1 MNSMVNSLMRFKDR
15 TVLVTGGG
23 RGIGRAV
30 ALAFAEEGARV
41 AVLSR
46 TTEQVNAVADELR
59 QLGSDALAVSCDV
72 AEPAAVHRAVD
83 QVETAF
89 DSIDILVNA
98 AGVFAMG
105 PTEDFPTATSRALLD
120 TNVLGTLEMCRA
132 VSSGMLR
139 RGDGRI
145 INFASLLSF
154 TAFPGRAGYAASKGA
169 VLQLTRSL
177 GIEWAAQGIRVNAI
191 APGMIKIET
200 PTPPSRPAP
209 STRTPSS
216 AASPSAAAAA
226 PATSPAPSASWP
238 PPKPS
243 TSPARPW
250 SSTAAG

>member
-154 TAFPGRAGYAASKGA
+154 TAFPGRASYAASKGA

>member
-1 MNSMVNSLMRFKDR
+1 M
-15 TVLVTGGG
+15 
-23 RGIGRAV
+23 
-30 ALAFAEEGARV
+30 
-41 AVLSR
+41 
-46 TTEQVNAVADELR
+46 NAVADELR

-154 TAFPGRAGYAASKGA
+154 TAFPGRASYAASKGA